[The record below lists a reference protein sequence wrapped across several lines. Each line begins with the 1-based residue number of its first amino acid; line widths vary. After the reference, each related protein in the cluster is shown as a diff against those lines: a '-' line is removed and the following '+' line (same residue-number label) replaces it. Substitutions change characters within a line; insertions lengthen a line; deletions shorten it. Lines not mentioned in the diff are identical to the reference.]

1 MGNGRILAR
10 SKVKRENKFLDISR
24 FYIYIFFVFN
34 NIGEYT
40 VVKSVLIFIIRI
52 LYVYIVCLLYRIF
65 LNLIRVIT
73 RHDIDKIEK
82 QYENSY
88 KNCKIFTANM
98 YWIEY
103 KHTAWI
109 SILSIW

>member
-10 SKVKRENKFLDISR
+10 SKVKRENKFLDIPR

-40 VVKSVLIFIIRI
+40 VVKSVLIFTIKIW
-52 LYVYIVCLLYRIF
+52 YVYIVCLLYQIF

-98 YWIEY
+98 Y
-103 KHTAWI
+103 
-109 SILSIW
+109 

>member
-40 VVKSVLIFIIRI
+40 VVKSVLIFTIRI
-52 LYVYIVCLLYRIF
+52 LYVYIVCLLYQIF

-98 YWIEY
+98 Y
-103 KHTAWI
+103 
-109 SILSIW
+109 

>member
-40 VVKSVLIFIIRI
+40 VVKSVLILTIRI
-52 LYVYIVCLLYRIF
+52 WYVYIVCLLYRIF

-98 YWIEY
+98 Y
-103 KHTAWI
+103 
-109 SILSIW
+109 

>member
-1 MGNGRILAR
+1 MIYRD
-10 SKVKRENKFLDISR
+10 F
-24 FYIYIFFVFN
+24 IYIFFFVFN

-40 VVKSVLIFIIRI
+40 VVKSVLILTIRI
-52 LYVYIVCLLYRIF
+52 WYVYIVCLLYRIF

-82 QYENSY
+82 QYENSH

-98 YWIEY
+98 Y
-103 KHTAWI
+103 
-109 SILSIW
+109 

>member
-40 VVKSVLIFIIRI
+40 VLIFTIRI
-52 LYVYIVCLLYRIF
+52 LYVYIVCLLYQIF

-98 YWIEY
+98 Y
-103 KHTAWI
+103 
-109 SILSIW
+109 

>member
-40 VVKSVLIFIIRI
+40 VVKSVLIFTIKIW
-52 LYVYIVCLLYRIF
+52 YVYIVCLLYQIF

-98 YWIEY
+98 Y
-103 KHTAWI
+103 
-109 SILSIW
+109 